1 MVLEEVV
8 EHADDGVGALPH
20 VDSFIDEVSH
30 LPGNGLAAY
39 SKYCTLPRC
48 EKVHWAGV
56 VGAEHLLRHVE
67 TVVGR
72 DGSTVGRSLGSWWWW
87 GEGAVLGKVRHH

>member
-39 SKYCTLPRC
+39 SKNCTLSWC
-48 EKVHWAGV
+48 DKVHGARLEGV
-56 VGAEHLLRHVE
+56 VGAETCCAMTKL
-67 TVVGR
+67 
-72 DGSTVGRSLGSWWWW
+72 
-87 GEGAVLGKVRHH
+87 